1 MPLLSMP
8 ADLSAPELR
17 LRLRQQEIVAEFGCF
32 ALKTDDLQAILDKAS
47 RVASVGLETEY
58 AKVLQCLP
66 HEKAFLV
73 RSGVG
78 WKPGVVGHA
87 RVGNDL
93 QSPAGYAFRTGEP
106 VLSNDLDSEP
116 RFRTPK
122 LLAEHGIRSAI
133 NVLVRADGDAFG
145 VLEVDSTNRGEFANF
160 DIAFLQTLANTLGVA
175 IRAQQREDVKAQML
189 RDKEALLL
197 ENERLLREKDL
208 LFREIHHRVTNSLQ
222 LVHSTLSIQLKLLD
236 NNEARAQVA
245 QAASRVLAIAAVHR
259 RLYQDR
265 SPDAADART
274 YMRALLDDM
283 KALLPF
289 AGDRR
294 LGLDMEAFRLSA
306 DNLAHLG
313 LIAVELVTNALKH
326 GRGSIELAVRQEEDC
341 LKIVVSD
348 EGTGIPASFD
358 PAARDGLG
366 LKIVSAM
373 AGPARGAA
381 IEVDRSVPFS
391 RVVVTMA
398 LKSS

>member
-47 RVASVGLETEY
+47 RVAAVALETEY

-175 IRAQQREDVKAQML
+175 IRAQQREDVKAQM
-189 RDKEALLL
+189 
-197 ENERLLREKDL
+197 
-208 LFREIHHRVTNSLQ
+208 
-222 LVHSTLSIQLKLLD
+222 
-236 NNEARAQVA
+236 
-245 QAASRVLAIAAVHR
+245 
-259 RLYQDR
+259 
-265 SPDAADART
+265 
-274 YMRALLDDM
+274 
-283 KALLPF
+283 
-289 AGDRR
+289 
-294 LGLDMEAFRLSA
+294 
-306 DNLAHLG
+306 
-313 LIAVELVTNALKH
+313 
-326 GRGSIELAVRQEEDC
+326 
-341 LKIVVSD
+341 
-348 EGTGIPASFD
+348 
-358 PAARDGLG
+358 
-366 LKIVSAM
+366 
-373 AGPARGAA
+373 
-381 IEVDRSVPFS
+381 
-391 RVVVTMA
+391 
-398 LKSS
+398 